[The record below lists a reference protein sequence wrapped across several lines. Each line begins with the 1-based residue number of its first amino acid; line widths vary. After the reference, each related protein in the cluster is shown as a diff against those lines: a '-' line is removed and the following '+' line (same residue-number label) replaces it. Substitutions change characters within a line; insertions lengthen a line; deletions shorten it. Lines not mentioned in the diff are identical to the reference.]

1 MTTPEQLVRFL
12 AGSESGVEAF
22 FSVFHPTW
30 EQAFILRNTS
40 VEDMIRALD
49 RPDAADRA
57 SQLFLIMAQMLCG
70 PQEDGNRPPIKA
82 LRRLAKRASIGTG
95 KDTAADLA
103 AAWTKRWA
111 DDPDA
116 KPVQNP
122 KKRILHQGLTREAIV
137 APDENGRTLAHEIAK
152 RGCIRKFAALLKPED
167 LTIKDKGFCTPL
179 SEYARNFSTVIGIP
193 PSFWQAEWMAMG
205 LTWADRTT
213 FWDRLKGDPEY
224 VRENFTAF
232 HPEIQALFLA
242 DLMAR

>member
-1 MTTPEQLVRFL
+1 MTTPEELVRFL
-12 AGSESGVEAF
+12 AGSESGVAAF
-22 FSVFHPTW
+22 FSRFHPTW
-30 EQAFILRNTS
+30 EQASILRNTP
-40 VEDMIRALD
+40 VEDMIRAINH
-49 RPDAADRA
+49 PDANHRA
-57 SQLFLIMAQMLCG
+57 GELFFIVAQTLCG
-70 PQEDGNRPPIKA
+70 PQEDGNKPPLDA

-103 AAWTKRWA
+103 AAWEEEWR
-111 DDPDA
+111 DNPDG

-122 KKRILHQGLTREAIV
+122 KQRILHRGLTREAIV
-137 APDENGRTLAHEIAK
+137 APDENGRTLVHEIAK
-152 RGCIRKFAALLKPED
+152 RGCIRWFAALLNPED
-167 LTIKDKGFCTPL
+167 LTIKDKAFVTPL
-179 SEYARNFSTVIGIP
+179 SEYARKFSTVIGIP